1 MYKHVV
7 CLFYLHFP
15 TKKYIFGFMLAKK
28 QWIFWLSVWVLLVL
42 LFSTSLNG
50 LIVSIYFVTIL
61 LPVVIATSV
70 FFNRFLVPRYL
81 LQNRRWTFSLY
92 FCYML
97 VVSIYLE
104 LLVMVLAFVILAD
117 YQIDNLGK
125 IAGDIYLL
133 TLILYLVVLVEGLIL
148 SIQKLKE
155 NANRIEEIEIQL
167 EKQKQEEITIRCNRK
182 NVLLKLVDIQFIESL
197 GDYVKVHIEDKTYT
211 TKEKISALE
220 GRLPDSFIRIHR
232 SFLVNKDHIGF
243 FNKEIVNVGD
253 KELPIGRKYKRSAS
267 EALQASLIV

>member
-1 MYKHVV
+1 M
-7 CLFYLHFP
+7 F
-15 TKKYIFGFMLAKK
+15 AKK
-28 QWIFWLSVWVLLVL
+28 QWIFWLSVWLLLVL

-50 LIVSIYFVTIL
+50 FIVSTYFVTL
-61 LPVVIATSV
+61 LMPIVIATSV

-81 LQNRRWTFSLY
+81 LQNRKWTFSLY
-92 FCYML
+92 FFYML

-133 TLILYLVVLVEGLIL
+133 TLILYLVVLVEGLVL

-155 NANRIEEIEIQL
+155 NAKRIEEIELQL
-167 EKQKQEEITIRCNRK
+167 VKHRREEITIRCNRK
-182 NVLLKLVDIQFIESL
+182 NVLLKLFNIQFIESL
-197 GDYVKVHIEDKTYT
+197 GDYVKVHAKDRTYT
-211 TKEKISALE
+211 TKEKISTFE

-232 SFLVNKDHIGF
+232 SFLVNKDHVDF
-243 FNKEIVNVGD
+243 FNKEVVNVGD
-253 KELPIGRKYKRSAS
+253 KELPIGRKYKKSAS
-267 EALQASLIV
+267 EALQASLIA